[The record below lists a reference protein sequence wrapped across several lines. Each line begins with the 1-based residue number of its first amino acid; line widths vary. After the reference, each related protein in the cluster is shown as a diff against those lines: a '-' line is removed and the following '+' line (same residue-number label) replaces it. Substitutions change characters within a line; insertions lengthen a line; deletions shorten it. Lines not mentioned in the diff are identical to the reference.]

1 MQGKFVN
8 MFSFIIDAVLKKMLQ
23 EYYEEFLDA
32 FHPDS
37 PDINILPQL
46 NVAIFIC
53 ILVWIK
59 CRSDASLSLLQCG
72 FKVRGNE
79 VDGKK

>member
-1 MQGKFVN
+1 VQGKFVN

-53 ILVWIK
+53 ILVCTHFTK
-59 CRSDASLSLLQCG
+59 LL
-72 FKVRGNE
+72 
-79 VDGKK
+79 VDKMQI